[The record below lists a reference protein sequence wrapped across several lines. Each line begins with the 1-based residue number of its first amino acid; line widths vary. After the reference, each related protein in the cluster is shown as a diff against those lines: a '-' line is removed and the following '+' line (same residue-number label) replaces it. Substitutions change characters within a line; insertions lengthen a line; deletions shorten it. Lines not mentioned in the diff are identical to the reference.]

1 MLIYSRFVYIINSFN
16 KTGVQTDMKKQDT
29 LRISVI
35 GVLIAITLA
44 GCGSKNASQK
54 EVVNMATGT
63 EITTLDSSTAI
74 DDTSL
79 TQISNF
85 NEGLYRIGNNSK
97 ILPGIATK
105 STESK
110 DGKKYTFTLRKNAKW
125 SNGDQVTAQDFVYA
139 WQRTVNPK
147 TASEFAYLYSGIHN
161 ADKISAGK
169 SSVKTLG
176 IKATGKYKL
185 TVTLDTP
192 IPYFKL
198 LMGFPSFFPQNQKV
212 VEKYGSKYGSSSKD
226 MVYNGPFVQKGWT
239 GSNLSWKMI
248 KNTDYW
254 DKGSVK
260 LNQMNFQVIKDST
273 TGLNLYN
280 SKKLDETTLSGSQ
293 VAQYKSNKNFVSRK
307 LAQTSYVEFNQT
319 KNAVLKNKK
328 IRQALSLAINRDQLT
343 GKVLA
348 DGSESAKGFVS
359 SGLMKNPTTGQ
370 DFAAEASVTSATSYN
385 LKKAKKLM
393 AEGIKE
399 ENKTSLTLDLLN
411 NDSDVGK
418 KTSEFLQSDWE
429 KLPGVKITLTNIPY
443 KSFLTDESNK
453 KFDVALSGWAAD
465 FSDPIS
471 FLQILTSNNAQN
483 NGGWKNAAYDKA
495 ISKADTT
502 DATNPKKRFA
512 DMVQAE
518 KILMQDQGVAP
529 IYQSTQAQLW
539 NKKVTGL
546 VHNSAGIYYDYKNLV
561 VKK

>member
-1 MLIYSRFVYIINSFN
+1 
-16 KTGVQTDMKKQDT
+16 MKKQNN
-29 LRISVI
+29 LKISAI
-35 GVLIAITLA
+35 GVLIALTLA
-44 GCGSKNASQK
+44 GCGSKKASQT
-54 EVVNMATGT
+54 EVVNMSTGT
-63 EITTLDSSTAI
+63 EITTLDSSKAI

-85 NEGLYRIGNNSK
+85 NEGLYRIGNKSK
-97 ILPGIATK
+97 ILPGIAK
-105 STESK
+105 QVTESRN
-110 DGKKYTFTLRKNAKW
+110 GKKYIFTLRKDAKW
-125 SNGDQVTAQDFVYA
+125 SNGDKVTAQDFVYA

-161 ADKISAGK
+161 ADKISAEK
-169 SSVKTLG
+169 ASVKTLG

-226 MVYNGPFVQKGWT
+226 MVYDGPFIQKGWT

-248 KNTDYW
+248 KNPNYW
-254 DKGSVK
+254 DKTSVK
-260 LNQMNFQVIKDST
+260 LTQMNFQVIKDTT

-293 VAQYKSNKNFVSRK
+293 VVQYKNNKNFVSRK
-307 LAQTSYVEFNQT
+307 LAQTSYIEFNQS
-319 KNAVLKNKK
+319 KNTVLKNKK
-328 IRQALSLAINRDQLT
+328 IRQALSLAIDRDQLT

-348 DGSESAKGFVS
+348 DGSVSATGFVS
-359 SGLMKNPTTGQ
+359 SGLMTDLNNGK
-370 DFAAEASVTSATSYN
+370 DFAAEASVPSGVSYN
-385 LKKAKKLM
+385 LQKAKKLM
-393 AEGIKE
+393 AEGLKE
-399 ENKTSLTLDLLN
+399 ENKKTLTLDLLN

-418 KTSEFLQSDWE
+418 KASEFLQSDWE

-443 KSFLTDESNK
+443 KSFLTDEANK
-453 KFDVALSGWAAD
+453 KFDLALSGWAAD

-471 FLQILTSNNAQN
+471 FLQILTSDNAQN
-483 NGGWKNAAYDKA
+483 NGSWKNVAFDKA
-495 ISKADTT
+495 IEKADTT
-502 DATNPKKRFA
+502 DATNPEKRFK
-512 DMVQAE
+512 DMIQAE

-539 NKKVTGL
+539 NQNVKGL
-546 VHNSAGIYYDYKNLV
+546 VHNSAGIYYDYKNLNV
-561 VKK
+561 TK

>member
-1 MLIYSRFVYIINSFN
+1 
-16 KTGVQTDMKKQDT
+16 MKKQNN
-29 LRISVI
+29 LKISAI
-35 GVLIAITLA
+35 GVLIALTLA
-44 GCGSKNASQK
+44 GCGSKKASQT
-54 EVVNMATGT
+54 EVVNMSTGT
-63 EITTLDSSTAI
+63 EITTLDSSKAI

-85 NEGLYRIGNNSK
+85 NEGLYRIGNKSK
-97 ILPGIATK
+97 ILTGIAK
-105 STESK
+105 QVTESK
-110 DGKKYTFTLRKNAKW
+110 NGKKYIFTLRKDAKW
-125 SNGDQVTAQDFVYA
+125 SNGDKVTAQDFVYA

-161 ADKISAGK
+161 ADKISAEK
-169 SSVKTLG
+169 ASVKTLG

-226 MVYNGPFVQKGWT
+226 MVYDGPFIQKGWT

-248 KNTDYW
+248 KNPNYW
-254 DKGSVK
+254 DKTSVK
-260 LNQMNFQVIKDST
+260 LTQMNFQVIKDTT

-293 VAQYKSNKNFVSRK
+293 VAQYKNNKNFVSRK
-307 LAQTSYVEFNQT
+307 LAQTSYIEFNQS
-319 KNAVLKNKK
+319 KNTVLKNKK
-328 IRQALSLAINRDQLT
+328 IRQALSLAIDRDQLT

-348 DGSESAKGFVS
+348 DGSVSATGFVS
-359 SGLMKNPTTGQ
+359 SGLMTDLNNGK
-370 DFAAEASVTSATSYN
+370 DFAAEASVPSGVSYN
-385 LKKAKKLM
+385 LQKAKKLM
-393 AEGIKE
+393 AEGLKE
-399 ENKTSLTLDLLN
+399 ENKKTLTLDLLN

-418 KTSEFLQSDWE
+418 KASEFLQSDWE

-443 KSFLTDESNK
+443 KSFLTDEANK
-453 KFDVALSGWAAD
+453 KFDLALSGWAAD

-471 FLQILTSNNAQN
+471 FLQILTSDNAQN
-483 NGGWKNAAYDKA
+483 NGSWKNVAFDKA
-495 ISKADTT
+495 IEKADTT
-502 DATNPKKRFA
+502 DATNPEKRFK
-512 DMVQAE
+512 DMIQAE

-539 NKKVTGL
+539 NQNVKGL
-546 VHNSAGIYYDYKNLV
+546 VHNSAGIYYDYKNLNV
-561 VKK
+561 TK

>member
-1 MLIYSRFVYIINSFN
+1 
-16 KTGVQTDMKKQDT
+16 MKKQNN
-29 LRISVI
+29 LKISAI
-35 GVLIAITLA
+35 GVLIALTLA
-44 GCGSKNASQK
+44 GCGSKKASQT
-54 EVVNMATGT
+54 EVVNMSTGT
-63 EITTLDSSTAI
+63 EITTLDSSKAI

-85 NEGLYRIGNNSK
+85 NEGLYRIGNKSK
-97 ILPGIATK
+97 ILTGIAK
-105 STESK
+105 QVTESK
-110 DGKKYTFTLRKNAKW
+110 NGKKYIFTLRKDAKW
-125 SNGDQVTAQDFVYA
+125 SNGDKVTAQDFVYA

-161 ADKISAGK
+161 ADKISAEK
-169 SSVKTLG
+169 ASVKTLG

-226 MVYNGPFVQKGWT
+226 MVYDGPFIQKGWT

-248 KNTDYW
+248 KNPNYW
-254 DKGSVK
+254 DKTSVK
-260 LNQMNFQVIKDST
+260 LTQMNFQVIKDTT

-293 VAQYKSNKNFVSRK
+293 VAQYKNNKNFVSRK
-307 LAQTSYVEFNQT
+307 LAQTSYIEFNQS
-319 KNAVLKNKK
+319 KNTVLKNKK
-328 IRQALSLAINRDQLT
+328 IRQALSLAIDRDQLT

-348 DGSESAKGFVS
+348 DGSVSATNFVS
-359 SGLMKNPTTGQ
+359 SGLMTDLNNGK
-370 DFAAEASVTSATSYN
+370 DFAAEASVPSGVSYN
-385 LKKAKKLM
+385 LQKAKKLM
-393 AEGIKE
+393 AEGLKE
-399 ENKTSLTLDLLN
+399 ENKKTLTLDLLN

-418 KTSEFLQSDWE
+418 KASEFLQSDWE

-443 KSFLTDESNK
+443 KSFLTDEANK
-453 KFDVALSGWAAD
+453 KFDLALSGWAAD

-471 FLQILTSNNAQN
+471 FLQILTSDNAQN
-483 NGGWKNAAYDKA
+483 NGSWKNVAFDKA
-495 ISKADTT
+495 IEKADTT
-502 DATNPKKRFA
+502 DATNPEKRFK
-512 DMVQAE
+512 DMIQAE

-539 NKKVTGL
+539 NQNVKGL
-546 VHNSAGIYYDYKNLV
+546 VHNSAGIYYDYKNLNV
-561 VKK
+561 TK

>member
-1 MLIYSRFVYIINSFN
+1 
-16 KTGVQTDMKKQDT
+16 MKKQNN
-29 LRISVI
+29 LKISAI
-35 GVLIAITLA
+35 GVLIALTLA
-44 GCGSKNASQK
+44 GCGSKKASQT
-54 EVVNMATGT
+54 EVVNMSTGT
-63 EITTLDSSTAI
+63 EITTLDSSKAI

-85 NEGLYRIGNNSK
+85 NEGLYRIGNKSK
-97 ILPGIATK
+97 ILPGIAK
-105 STESK
+105 QVTESK
-110 DGKKYTFTLRKNAKW
+110 NGKKYIFTLRKDAKW
-125 SNGDQVTAQDFVYA
+125 SNGDKVTAQDFVYA

-161 ADKISAGK
+161 ADKISAEK
-169 SSVKTLG
+169 ASVKTLG

-226 MVYNGPFVQKGWT
+226 MVYDGPFIQKGWT

-248 KNTDYW
+248 KNPNYW
-254 DKGSVK
+254 DKTSVK
-260 LNQMNFQVIKDST
+260 LTQMNFQVIKDTT

-293 VAQYKSNKNFVSRK
+293 VAQYKNNKNFVSRK
-307 LAQTSYVEFNQT
+307 LAQTSYIEFNQS
-319 KNAVLKNKK
+319 KNTVLKNKK
-328 IRQALSLAINRDQLT
+328 IRQALSLAIDRDQLT

-348 DGSESAKGFVS
+348 DGSVSATGFVS
-359 SGLMKNPTTGQ
+359 SGLMTDLNNGK
-370 DFAAEASVTSATSYN
+370 DFAAEASVPSGVSYN
-385 LKKAKKLM
+385 LQKAKKLM
-393 AEGIKE
+393 AEGLKE
-399 ENKTSLTLDLLN
+399 ENKKTLTLDLLN

-418 KTSEFLQSDWE
+418 KASEFLQSDWE

-443 KSFLTDESNK
+443 KSFLTDEANK
-453 KFDVALSGWAAD
+453 KFDLALSGWAAD

-471 FLQILTSNNAQN
+471 FLQILTSDNAQN
-483 NGGWKNAAYDKA
+483 NGSWKNVAFDKA
-495 ISKADTT
+495 IEKADTT
-502 DATNPKKRFA
+502 DATNPEKRFK
-512 DMVQAE
+512 DMIQAE

-539 NKKVTGL
+539 NQNVKGL
-546 VHNSAGIYYDYKNLV
+546 VHNSAGIYYDYKNLNV
-561 VKK
+561 TK

>member
-1 MLIYSRFVYIINSFN
+1 
-16 KTGVQTDMKKQDT
+16 MKNHKN
-29 LRISVI
+29 LKISVI
-35 GVLIAITLA
+35 GALIAVMLA
-44 GCGSKNASQK
+44 GCGNKKESQK
-54 EVVNMATGT
+54 EIVNMSTGT
-63 EITTLDSSTAI
+63 EITSLDSSTAI

-79 TQISNF
+79 TQISNS

-97 ILPGIATK
+97 ILPGIATH

-110 DGKKYTFTLRKNAKW
+110 DGKKYVFTLRKNAKW
-125 SNGDQVTAQDFVYA
+125 SNGDKVTAQDFVYA

-161 ADKISAGK
+161 ADKISSGK
-169 SSVKTLG
+169 APVKTLG
-176 IKATGKYKL
+176 IKANGKYKL

-212 VEKYGSKYGSSSKD
+212 VEKYGSKYGSTSKD

-239 GSNLSWKMI
+239 GSNLSWKMV
-248 KNTDYW
+248 KNPNYW
-254 DKGSVK
+254 DKSHVK
-260 LNQMNFQVIKDST
+260 LSQMNFQTIKDST

-280 SKKLDETTLSGSQ
+280 SKKLDETTLTGSQ
-293 VAQYKSNKNFVSRK
+293 VAQYKTNKNFVSRK

-319 KNAVLKNKK
+319 KNSSLKNKK
-328 IRQALSLAINRDQLT
+328 IRQALSLSINRDQLT

-359 SGLMKNPTTGQ
+359 SGLMKNPKTGQ
-370 DFAAEASVTSATSYN
+370 DFSAQAEVPSAVSYN
-385 LKKAKKLM
+385 LPKAKKLM
-393 AEGIKE
+393 AEGLKE
-399 ENKTSLTLDLLN
+399 EGKKTLTLNLLN

-418 KTSEFLQSDWE
+418 KASEFLQSDWE

-443 KSFLTDESNK
+443 KSFLTDEKNK

-471 FLQILTSNNAQN
+471 FLQILTSGNAQN
-483 NGGWKNAAYDKA
+483 NGGWKNADYDKA
-495 ISKADTT
+495 INKADTT
-502 DATNPKKRFA
+502 DATNPEKRFA

-539 NKKVTGL
+539 NQNVKGL
-546 VHNSAGIYYDYKNLV
+546 VHNSAGIYYDYKNLT

>member
-1 MLIYSRFVYIINSFN
+1 
-16 KTGVQTDMKKQDT
+16 MKKQNN
-29 LRISVI
+29 LKISAI
-35 GVLIAITLA
+35 GVLIALTLA
-44 GCGSKNASQK
+44 GCGSKKASET
-54 EVVNMATGT
+54 EVVNMSTGT
-63 EITTLDSSTAI
+63 EITTLDSSKAI

-85 NEGLYRIGNNSK
+85 NEGLYRIGNKSK
-97 ILPGIATK
+97 ILPGIAK
-105 STESK
+105 QVTESK
-110 DGKKYTFTLRKNAKW
+110 NGKKYIFTLRKDAKW
-125 SNGDQVTAQDFVYA
+125 SNGDKVTAQDFVYA

-161 ADKISAGK
+161 ADKISAEK
-169 SSVKTLG
+169 ASVKTLG

-226 MVYNGPFVQKGWT
+226 MVYDGPFIQKGWT

-248 KNTDYW
+248 KNPNYW
-254 DKGSVK
+254 DKTSVK
-260 LNQMNFQVIKDST
+260 LTQMNFQVIKDTT

-293 VAQYKSNKNFVSRK
+293 VAQYKNNKNFVSRK
-307 LAQTSYVEFNQT
+307 LAQTSYIEFNQS
-319 KNAVLKNKK
+319 KNTVLKNKK
-328 IRQALSLAINRDQLT
+328 IRQALSLAIDRDQLT

-348 DGSESAKGFVS
+348 DGSVSATGFVS
-359 SGLMKNPTTGQ
+359 SGLMTDLNNGK
-370 DFAAEASVTSATSYN
+370 DFAAEASVPSGVSYN
-385 LKKAKKLM
+385 LQKAKKLM
-393 AEGIKE
+393 AEGLKE
-399 ENKTSLTLDLLN
+399 ENKKTLTLDLLN

-418 KTSEFLQSDWE
+418 KASEFLQSDWE

-443 KSFLTDESNK
+443 KSFLTDEANK
-453 KFDVALSGWAAD
+453 KFDLALSGWAAD

-471 FLQILTSNNAQN
+471 FLQILTSDNAQN
-483 NGGWKNAAYDKA
+483 NGSWKNVAFDKA
-495 ISKADTT
+495 IEKADTT
-502 DATNPKKRFA
+502 DATNPEKRFK
-512 DMVQAE
+512 DMIQAE

-539 NKKVTGL
+539 NQNVKGL
-546 VHNSAGIYYDYKNLV
+546 VHNSAGIYYDYKNLNV
-561 VKK
+561 TK